1 MAIKF
6 YSLSFYMYEEAKLFI
21 LNSVLELLVVS
32 KVSETSGNY
41 IKKKGILGKCTNS
54 SFENI
59 NYSND

>member
-41 IKKKGILGKCTNS
+41 IKKIDHACMGLGHKDQ
-54 SFENI
+54 
-59 NYSND
+59 SN

>member
-32 KVSETSGNY
+32 KVSETSG
-41 IKKKGILGKCTNS
+41 KKDNGIIRVAGLQVTVNNPNVS
-54 SFENI
+54 I
-59 NYSND
+59 